1 MARVTIILLLFLG
14 LNASTLFSQDRVKKF
29 EISIPN
35 NRISNSL
42 YHSIVFLDSRMDTT
56 NMGIVQLG
64 AFNNNAKVVA
74 AIPLS
79 SQLTKLIQSF
89 TDASAKEGE
98 LLFQLW
104 NLEFAEMTS
113 LYDETGSCYIK
124 AGLYSK
130 DNTRY
135 QKLACMDTMFI
146 VKKFDVTEVI
156 LNNGSKIISDFIA
169 GNLLK
174 KANDSI
180 YYTFKDIVK
189 IDSTEKRRIKVYN
202 VERYAEGLYYNYE
215 SFKNQK
221 PDKHIFVETKKNG
234 KISCVKTNDANNM
247 LTKVDPKT
255 IYSIVYNGKPYIATK
270 YDYYPLEKFEDDFY
284 FTGRIKEAVTSGEI
298 IDATLMFG
306 VAVGLLASIP
316 STAIYEIKLN
326 HKNGG
331 FIRLREIKY
340 KY

>member
-1 MARVTIILLLFLG
+1 MNRITSFFLLILG
-14 LNASTLFSQDRVKKF
+14 LNASTLFSQDRIKNF
-29 EISIPN
+29 EISVPN
-35 NRISNSL
+35 YRIGNSL
-42 YHSIVFLDSRMDTT
+42 YHSIDFLDSRIDTS

-74 AIPLS
+74 SIPLS
-79 SQLTKLIQSF
+79 NQLSKVIQSI
-89 TDASAKEGE
+89 TDLPTKDGE

-104 NLEFAEMTS
+104 NLEFAEMS
-113 LYDETGSCYIK
+113 GMYDETGSCYIK

-130 DNTRY
+130 DNSRY
-135 QKLACMDTMFI
+135 LKLACIDTMFVI
-146 VKKFDVTEVI
+146 KKWDVTEVL
-156 LNNGSKIISDFIA
+156 LNNGSKIITDFIA
-169 GNLLK
+169 SNLSR
-174 KANDSI
+174 KADDTI
-180 YYTFKDIVK
+180 YYSFRDIVK

-215 SFKNQK
+215 SFMNQK

-234 KISCVKTNDANNM
+234 KISCVKTNDVNNI

-255 IYSIVYNGKPYIATK
+255 IYAIVYNGKPYIATK

-284 FTGRIKEAVTSGEI
+284 FTGRVKEAVTSEEI
-298 IDATLMFG
+298 RDATLMLG
-306 VAVGLLASIP
+306 VAGGLLASIP

-331 FIRLREIKY
+331 FIRVREIKY